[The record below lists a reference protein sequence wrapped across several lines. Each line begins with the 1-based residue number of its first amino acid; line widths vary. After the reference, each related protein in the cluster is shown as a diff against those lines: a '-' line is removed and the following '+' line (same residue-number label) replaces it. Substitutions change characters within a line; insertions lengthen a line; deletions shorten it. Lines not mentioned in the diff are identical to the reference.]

1 MQEPQPSMTP
11 PPFDWTRY
19 QPPGPNP
26 TLGGSPPPSP
36 PPSSP
41 GGGDRR
47 RHPAHRARIAAAV
60 LAGTAFGGLL
70 GATAFSRS
78 SDASTTQP
86 TDDDTASTGVP
97 RDTTDG
103 EPFDREDDP
112 YNSYDPYGAAPDD
125 DDAYGDDDAA
135 DGWSSQQRPEPPAW
149 GGSAQPGGDDSATS
163 GPTLRSQ
170 GS

>member
-19 QPPGPNP
+19 QPPGPGP

-78 SDASTTQP
+78 SDATTTRP
-86 TDDDTASTGVP
+86 SDDDTASSGVT

-103 EPFDREDDP
+103 ESDDP
-112 YNSYDPYGAAPDD
+112 DGGVQ
-125 DDAYGDDDAA
+125 GDRF
-135 DGWSSQQRPEPPAW
+135 GGSSVQRPEPPAW
-149 GGSAQPGGDDSATS
+149 GGSARPGGESTVPGDDGSSS
-163 GPTLRSQ
+163 GSTEPDVRSQ

>member
-1 MQEPQPSMTP
+1 MQEPQPSTTP

-78 SDASTTQP
+78 SDATTTQP
-86 TDDDTASTGVP
+86 TDDDTASTGIS

-103 EPFDREDDP
+103 EPFDRDASDDGGYRTDPDADADPYTDDDP
-112 YNSYDPYGAAPDD
+112 SG
-125 DDAYGDDDAA
+125 G
-135 DGWSSQQRPEPPAW
+135 SSLQRPEPPAW
-149 GGSAQPGGDDSATS
+149 GGSARPGGDDSTSS
-163 GPTLRSQ
+163 GPTMRSQ

>member
-1 MQEPQPSMTP
+1 MQEPQPSTTP

-78 SDASTTQP
+78 SDATTTRS
-86 TDDDTASTGVP
+86 TDDDTASTGIQS
-97 RDTTDG
+97 DTTDG
-103 EPFDREDDP
+103 EPF
-112 YNSYDPYGAAPDD
+112 SGANP
-125 DDAYGDDDAA
+125 YGDD
-135 DGWSSQQRPEPPAW
+135 GSSGGSSLQRPEPPAW
-149 GGSAQPGGDDSATS
+149 GGSAQPGGDDSTSS
-163 GPTLRSQ
+163 GPTMRSQ